1 MHECVTLVQEF
12 INNFMGATLP
22 KSAPHYCQNVFLA
35 PKFLLFI
42 LPPKTAHFCDYT
54 MSKVKQKEDKERGE
68 KQWDM
73 FLPFWSDDSIQW
85 REMQPSLSFG
95 SHMPLT
101 VLITTNWKI
110 LKEMGIQDHLT

>member
-12 INNFMGATLP
+12 INNFMGVTLP

-73 FLPFWSDDSIQW
+73 FLPF
-85 REMQPSLSFG
+85 
-95 SHMPLT
+95 
-101 VLITTNWKI
+101 
-110 LKEMGIQDHLT
+110 